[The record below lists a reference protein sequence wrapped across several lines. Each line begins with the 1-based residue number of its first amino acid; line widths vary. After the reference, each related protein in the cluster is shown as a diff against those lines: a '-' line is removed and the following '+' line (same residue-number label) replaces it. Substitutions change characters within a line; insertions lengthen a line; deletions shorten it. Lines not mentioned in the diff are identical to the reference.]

1 MGDTEHADIGCRG
14 TRIRKK
20 MLHILNSDPDATQ
33 RKLINNLSK
42 GYHTFE
48 FPLYEENTNADYDEL
63 VHLIFEYNEIITWW

>member
-1 MGDTEHADIGCRG
+1 MTRNTPISDAGERG
-14 TRIRKK
+14 YAKK